1 MELNTTVPKPET
13 NFNYRDLDQKGH
25 TIVEYVWIGGTGL
38 DIRSKAK
45 TVIGEV
51 NSVKDL
57 GEWNY
62 DGSSTMQATTS
73 ASEILM
79 IPVALFSDPFRGGN
93 NKIALCETFTTD
105 YKPTSTNFRYFARKV
120 FEADKENKHDPWF
133 GIEQEYCLMQPVGT
147 GLRWPYGWPI
157 GSFPKPQGPYYC
169 SVGSQHN
176 YGREIMD
183 AHYKACLNAGV
194 KIFGTNAEVMPGQW
208 EFQVGTCN
216 GLEIGDHL
224 WMARYLLLR
233 TVELF
238 GIDVSIDPKP
248 IVGDWNG
255 SGCHTNYSTNGTRNN
270 GGMEV
275 IKEHM
280 KKLSDSHCR
289 MIRLYGEHN
298 ESRLTGKHETS
309 SIEKFS
315 FGVANRGTSVRIPRT
330 TENGGKGYY
339 EDRRPAANIDPYV
352 VSAALFSATC
362 MDGFGLQDLEEH
374 YNAFLNVKRKMSVS
388 DEH

>member
-1 MELNTTVPKPET
+1 
-13 NFNYRDLDQKGH
+13 
-25 TIVEYVWIGGTGL
+25 
-38 DIRSKAK
+38 
-45 TVIGEV
+45 
-51 NSVKDL
+51 VKDL
-57 GEWNY
+57 EEWNY
-62 DGSSTMQATTS
+62 DGSSTGQATTES
-73 ASEILM
+73 SEILM
-79 IPVALFSDPFRGGN
+79 VPVALFDDPFRGHGN
-93 NKIALCETFTTD
+93 KVALCETFSVD
-105 YKPTSTNFRYFARKV
+105 GKPTITNFRYFARKI
-120 FEADKENKHDPWF
+120 FEADNGNMHDPWF

-208 EFQVGTCN
+208 EFQVGTCQ
-216 GLEIGDHL
+216 GIEIGDHL

-238 GIDVSIDPKP
+238 GIDITIDPKP

-255 SGCHTNYSTNGTRNN
+255 SGCHTNYSTEGTRKE
-270 GGMEV
+270 GGMDT

-280 KKLSDSHCR
+280 KRLTDTHTR
-289 MIRLYGEHN
+289 LIRLYGEHN

-315 FGVANRGTSVRIPRT
+315 FGVANRGSSCRIPRT
-330 TENGGKGYY
+330 TDKAGKGYY

-352 VSAALFSATC
+352 VCSALFSATC
-362 MDGFGLQDLEEH
+362 MEGFGLKELEEH
-374 YNAFLNVKRKMSVS
+374 YFSFMNKKPH
-388 DEH
+388 D